1 MRNEFLSYNSSCY
14 PFFNAFN
21 RKLNVKIIY
30 LFNMLYTDIAF
41 VSESLCKL
49 LCELNLT
56 HHASRASLSLKETE
70 AASARGVSFW

>member
-1 MRNEFLSYNSSCY
+1 
-14 PFFNAFN
+14 
-21 RKLNVKIIY
+21 
-30 LFNMLYTDIAF
+30 MLYTDIAF

-70 AASARGVSFW
+70 AASARRVCF